1 LKKLIQNLKLQM
13 KTKVPVPLFLSCCF
27 ARNS

>member
-1 LKKLIQNLKLQM
+1 LIQNLKLQM
-13 KTKVPVPLFLSCCF
+13 KSKVHVPLFLSCCF